1 MKILQGL
8 IVLFAIV
15 GCLALALGGFFVY
28 NMTQTGGDNFLTRL
42 RTARATQA
50 DAGETTAPV
59 VAKNSEFASII
70 NQYQP
75 TPTPTPAPAVAVQQP
90 GAVPG
95 AAPLQVAAAAAAPAV
110 KPVKTPAPDEG
121 KIRKWPTGKKWVA
134 LTYDDGPHQEWTP
147 KMIELLKSKNVK
159 GTFFLLGQEIVRF
172 PEIAKSIVDNGFEI
186 GNHTMNHVDFNKSI
200 MTTEKIQGS
209 LAGTNQLIAEHA
221 TKEPIRVMRPP
232 YGNSP
237 KKLEEVL
244 IELNLQNV
252 CWNIDTGDWEKGIEA
267 KQMVDNIMKNLTDG
281 SIILMHDRH
290 QKTYDT
296 TVEVIDKIR
305 AEGYEFVTMSELL
318 GLVPYSGSPGPTPQA
333 AAAAAPIA
341 AAPAAPPSNTMP
353 APPAAADNA
362 ALPVPAAAQ
371 AAAPQ
376 PAVDGI
382 DSSKITVPP
391 PQR

>member
-28 NMTQTGGDNFLTRL
+28 NMSQTGGDNFLSRL

-50 DAGETTAPV
+50 NTGQTTAPV
-59 VAKNSEFASII
+59 AAAKDSEFASII

-75 TPTPTPAPAVAVQQP
+75 TPTPAPLVAVQQP
-90 GAVPG
+90 GAAPG
-95 AAPLQVAAAAAAPAV
+95 AAPVMVAAGAAAPAV
-110 KPVKTPAPDEG
+110 KPVKTPKPDEG
-121 KIRKWPTGKKWVA
+121 RINKWPTGKKWVA

-159 GTFFLLGQEIVRF
+159 ATFFLLGQEIMRF
-172 PEIAKSIVDNGFEI
+172 PELAKSIADNGFEV
-186 GNHTMNHVDFNKSI
+186 GNHTLNHPDFSKAI
-200 MTTEKIQGS
+200 MSTEKIREQLS
-209 LAGTNQLIAEHA
+209 ETNKLIAEHA
-221 TKEPIRVMRPP
+221 TQQPVRVMRPP
-232 YGNSP
+232 YGSSP
-237 KKLEEVL
+237 NKLEPVL
-244 IELNLQNV
+244 LELNLQNV
-252 CWNIDTGDWEKGIEA
+252 CWSIDTEEWKKGVES
-267 KQMVDNIMKNLTDG
+267 KQMVDNIMKNLSDG
-281 SIILMHDRH
+281 SIILMHDRY

-305 AEGYEFVTMSELL
+305 AEGYEFVTMSEML

-333 AAAAAPIA
+333 AAAAAPIT
-341 AAPAAPPSNTMP
+341 AAPAAQPASTMP

-362 ALPVPAAAQ
+362 ALPVPAAAL
-371 AAAPQ
+371 AASPQ